1 MGLNF
6 AANPRK
12 FLPLRL
18 KHHKLKSKGNIVSQW
33 QIDSWRNKP
42 IQQQPTYQDQT
53 HLKQVENTLK
63 SYPPLVFAEE
73 TRQLYKQLGQ
83 VAEGKGFLLQGGDC
97 AESFNEFNAPK
108 IRDTFKV
115 ILQMAIVLTFAGKC
129 PVIKVA
135 RMAGQYAK
143 PRSADM
149 ETIGGV
155 SLPSYRGD
163 IINSFEFTNE
173 SRQPDPNR
181 MLEAYNRAA
190 STLNLLRAFAQGGL
204 ADLHQVNRWNMTFVE
219 NNPLRNRYQDV
230 ANRLQETLEFMD
242 VIGINHDNNATLH
255 ETNLFTSHEALLL
268 NYEQALTRIDTL
280 TGKPYN
286 CSAHMVWIGERTR
299 QLDHAHIEFFK
310 GIHNPIGV
318 KIGPTMQEDDLIR
331 LIDAVN
337 PDNSAGRLTLITRMG
352 ADTLEQNLPRLLR
365 RVKAEG
371 RKVVWSSDPMHG
383 NTKKA
388 SSGYKTRNFDDILKE
403 IQQFFAAH
411 DAEGTHPGGIH
422 LEMTGQHVT
431 ECTGG
436 AYQISDDDLAQAYK
450 TQCDPRLNADQ
461 VLEMAFL
468 VADHLKDAKK
478 AIS

>member
-1 MGLNF
+1 M
-6 AANPRK
+6 
-12 FLPLRL
+12 
-18 KHHKLKSKGNIVSQW
+18 SQW
-33 QIDSWRNKP
+33 QPDSWRSKP
-42 IQQQPTYQDQT
+42 IQQQPTYQDQQ
-53 HLKQVENTLK
+53 HLKQVEKTLQ

-73 TRQLYKQLGQ
+73 TRQLFRQLGD

-97 AESFNEFNAPK
+97 AESFDEFNAPK

-129 PVIKVA
+129 PVTKVA

-143 PRSADM
+143 PRSSDM
-149 ETIGGV
+149 ETINGV

-163 IINSFEFTNE
+163 IINSFEFTNAA
-173 SRQPDPNR
+173 RQPDPNR
-181 MLEAYNRAA
+181 MLDAYHRGA

-204 ADLHQVNRWNMTFVE
+204 ADLHQVNRWNMTFLE
-219 NNPLRNRYQDV
+219 NNPLRERYQDV

-242 VIGINHDNNATLH
+242 VIGINHGNNATLH
-255 ETNLFTSHEALLL
+255 ETHLFTSHEALLL

-299 QLDHAHIEFFK
+299 QLDHAHVEFFK

-318 KIGPTMQEDDLIR
+318 KIGPTMDEDELIR
-331 LIDAVN
+331 LTDTLN
-337 PDNSAGRLTLITRMG
+337 PDNLAGRLTFITRMG
-352 ADTLEQNLPRLLR
+352 ADNLEKNLPRLLR
-365 RVKAEG
+365 RIKSEG

-383 NTKKA
+383 NTIKA
-388 SSGYKTRNFDDILKE
+388 SSGYKTRNFDDILRE

-411 DAEGTHPGGIH
+411 HAEGTHAGGVH

-468 VADHLKDAKK
+468 VADHLKTGK
-478 AIS
+478 